1 MTTYIISLKTY
12 SPRAAKYYGRSP
24 YVWIGNWKWKGRFP
38 TSKIEIHALLYRILL
53 SHGHPEGGTVKVV
66 RPQAEG
72 ESPGFKEVF
81 YGLVT
86 PENIQIER
94 IHERASGDIHKANP
108 NLPWSRQPYY
118 QREYG
123 RFSGFRKSRGR
134 GRF

>member
-12 SPRAAKYYGRSP
+12 SSRAAKYYGRSP

-38 TSKIEIHALLYRILL
+38 TSKTKIHALIYRILA
-53 SHGHPEGGTVKVV
+53 SHGHPESGLVKVI

-72 ESPGFKEVF
+72 EAAGVKQIF

-86 PENIQIER
+86 PENIQILR
-94 IHERASGDIHKANP
+94 IHERSGDIHKANP

-123 RFSGFRKSRGR
+123 GFSGFRKSRGR
-134 GRF
+134 GRY